1 MRSIS
6 FLSQARIA
14 YLITWIIHYHNRQAQ
29 YNNIR
34 TDNLYRQI
42 VLVNKLLL
50 PKILAGEEIKQILY
64 STIEEIGKEKIQS
77 EITSSIESSQK
88 YIDVIMSKSIT
99 KIGSESNDDYCDDII
114 ATLCEALLHFMLTI
128 CTLPS
133 QRKIQ
138 VKNDL
143 VLDVI
148 IPSLQSL
155 KTKPDKSIIVQIIKD
170 KMDLNKIPQLEFL
183 QPNEEN
189 IWLISAKPLSTTK
202 YKTYSV
208 LSHECSNIII
218 DIYNFLKETGD
229 KSFRFIH

>member
-1 MRSIS
+1 M
-6 FLSQARIA
+6 
-14 YLITWIIHYHNRQAQ
+14 
-29 YNNIR
+29 R
-34 TDNLYRQI
+34 TDNLYR
-42 VLVNKLLL
+42 LLL
-50 PKILAGEEIKQILY
+50 TKMLAGEEIKQILY
-64 STIEEIGKEKIQS
+64 SIIEEIGKEKIQS
-77 EITSSIESSQK
+77 EITSSFESSQK
-88 YIDVIMSKSIT
+88 YIDVIMRKSIT
-99 KIGSESNDDYCDDII
+99 KIASESNDDHDYTI
-114 ATLCEALLHFMLTI
+114 ATLSEALLHFMLTI

-155 KTKPDKSIIVQIIKD
+155 KTKPDKSIIILIIKD
-170 KMDLNKIPQLEFL
+170 NSDLNKISQLKFL

-189 IWLISAKPLSTTK
+189 IWLISAKPLSALTK

-208 LSHECSNIII
+208 FSNEYSNIII
-218 DIYNFLKETGD
+218 DIYNFLKETDD

>member
-1 MRSIS
+1 VTALAVKGI
-6 FLSQARIA
+6 LVV
-14 YLITWIIHYHNRQAQ
+14 
-29 YNNIR
+29 
-34 TDNLYRQI
+34 I
-42 VLVNKLLL
+42 V
-50 PKILAGEEIKQILY
+50 A
-64 STIEEIGKEKIQS
+64 
-77 EITSSIESSQK
+77 
-88 YIDVIMSKSIT
+88 
-99 KIGSESNDDYCDDII
+99 
-114 ATLCEALLHFMLTI
+114 
-128 CTLPS
+128 LPS

-155 KTKPDKSIIVQIIKD
+155 KTKPDKAIIVQIIKD

-189 IWLISAKPLSTTK
+189 IWLISAKPLSAPTK

-208 LSHECSNIII
+208 FSHEYSNIIM

-229 KSFRFIH
+229 K

>member
-1 MRSIS
+1 
-6 FLSQARIA
+6 L
-14 YLITWIIHYHNRQAQ
+14 TK
-29 YNNIR
+29 
-34 TDNLYRQI
+34 T
-42 VLVNKLLL
+42 
-50 PKILAGEEIKQILY
+50 LAGEEIKQILY
-64 STIEEIGKEKIQS
+64 SIIEEIGKEKIQS
-77 EITSSIESSQK
+77 EITSSFESSQK

-99 KIGSESNDDYCDDII
+99 KIDSESNDDYYDDAI

-155 KTKPDKSIIVQIIKD
+155 KTKPDRSIIIQILKD
-170 KMDLNKIPQLEFL
+170 KADLNKISQLEFL
-183 QPNEEN
+183 QPTNEN

-208 LSHECSNIII
+208 FSHEYSNIII
-218 DIYNFLKETGD
+218 DICNFLKETGD
-229 KSFRFIH
+229 KSFRLIH

>member
-1 MRSIS
+1 M
-6 FLSQARIA
+6 
-14 YLITWIIHYHNRQAQ
+14 
-29 YNNIR
+29 
-34 TDNLYRQI
+34 
-42 VLVNKLLL
+42 
-50 PKILAGEEIKQILY
+50 LAGEEIKQILY
-64 STIEEIGKEKIQS
+64 SIIEEIGKEKIQS
-77 EITSSIESSQK
+77 EINSSIESSQK

-99 KIGSESNDDYCDDII
+99 KIASESNDDYYDYTI

-170 KMDLNKIPQLEFL
+170 KVDLNKIPQLEFL

-189 IWLISAKPLSTTK
+189 IWLISAKPLSAPTK

-208 LSHECSNIII
+208 FSHEYSNIII
-218 DIYNFLKETGD
+218 DINNFLKETGD
-229 KSFRFIH
+229 QSFRFIH